1 MMNKVSIYRTRL
13 LQIRGNL
20 VTEGWRQT
28 GSLGDSVI
36 AFKHTNGNRLTLIAN
51 EESIAY
57 IKNGKLVKQ
66 EALRAATVLPSATP
80 TT

>member
-1 MMNKVSIYRTRL
+1 MNRPNNYRVRL
-13 LQIRGNL
+13 LQIVGNL
-20 VTEGWRQT
+20 TSEGWRKT
-28 GSLGDSVI
+28 GSIGDSVI
-36 AFKHTNGNRLTLIAN
+36 AMKHTNGNRLTLIAN

-66 EALRAATVLPSATP
+66 EPLRTDPVLPSATP

>member
-1 MMNKVSIYRTRL
+1 MNRPNNYRVRL
-13 LQIRGNL
+13 LQIVGNL
-20 VTEGWRQT
+20 TSEGWRKT
-28 GSLGDSVI
+28 GSIGDSVI
-36 AFKHTNGNRLTLIAN
+36 AMKHTNGNRLTLIAN

-66 EALRAATVLPSATP
+66 ETLRAAPVLPSATP

>member
-1 MMNKVSIYRTRL
+1 MNRPNNYRVRL
-13 LQIRGNL
+13 LQIVGNL
-20 VTEGWRQT
+20 TSEGWRKT
-28 GSLGDSVI
+28 GSIGDSVI
-36 AFKHTNGNRLTLIAN
+36 AMKHTNGNRLTLIAN

-66 EALRAATVLPSATP
+66 EALRAAPVLPSATP

>member
-1 MMNKVSIYRTRL
+1 MSRNNNYRTRL

-20 VTEGWRQT
+20 VSEGWRQT
-28 GSLGDSVI
+28 GSLGDSVF

-66 EALRAATVLPSATP
+66 EALRAAPILPSATP